1 MPIEQREG
9 RRCRRAMAR
18 SSSCPSLGVSSGA
31 RFERRTSARGSGD
44 QAQGRDRS
52 AGEGSRAS
60 RVGGRGLSLSTP
72 ALSTTSHRRHRRHRR
87 LSGADQPRAV
97 IGVQRA
103 GRQRAAPRGDLA
115 MTSSWQPRGS
125 GSRSSSVARTE
136 ARPSVSLCL
145 ISFSLSFSCQGRC
158 RHVRRARAARRAA
171 RADRRAVRAGRRAVR
186 AGCCAVCAGR
196 RVRER

>member
-18 SSSCPSLGVSSGA
+18 SSSCSSLGVSSGA
-31 RFERRTSARGSGD
+31 GFERGGRVQED

-103 GRQRAAPRGDLA
+103 GRQRAAPRGDLV

-145 ISFSLSFSCQGRC
+145 SLILSRSL
-158 RHVRRARAARRAA
+158 AKDAAATSAA
-171 RADRRAVRAGRRAVR
+171 PAPPAAPPAPT
-186 AGCCAVCAGR
+186 AAPSAP
-196 RVRER
+196 